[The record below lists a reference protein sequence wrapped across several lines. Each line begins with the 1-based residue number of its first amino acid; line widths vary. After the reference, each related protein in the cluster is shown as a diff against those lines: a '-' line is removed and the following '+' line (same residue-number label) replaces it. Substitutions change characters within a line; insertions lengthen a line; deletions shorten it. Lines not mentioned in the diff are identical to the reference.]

1 MNPIARISA
10 REAKSSIKVIQNSM
24 NPLLKNSSLFS
35 LVSANLVPLLGVLF
49 FGWSLFPIMFL
60 YWLENVVVG
69 LLNVVRMVRAEKP
82 MPDRQKDLKFG
93 GKPYDPSMKKSLIFF
108 FIIHYGLFTL
118 VHGMFVSF
126 LFGPANISLIA
137 AIAGFASLF
146 ISHYVSYRTNFIGK
160 EEYKNLSA
168 PDLFFQPYKRI
179 VILHLTVLFGGIFAK
194 AFGAPIIALLVLIAL
209 KIIADSWLHL
219 REHKFFETKK
229 VLTL

>member
-1 MNPIARISA
+1 MNIPFK
-10 REAKSSIKVIQNSM
+10 KSSLM
-24 NPLLKNSSLFS
+24 S
-35 LVSANLVPLLGVLF
+35 LVFANLIPLLGVLF

-60 YWLENVVVG
+60 YWLENVVIG
-69 LLNVVRMVRAEKP
+69 FFNVVRMARAEKK
-82 MPDRQKDLKFG
+82 MPEGQKNLKLG
-93 GKPYDPSMKKSLIFF
+93 GKPYDPSMKKTLIFF
-108 FIIHYGLFTL
+108 FIVHYGLFTL
-118 VHGMFVSF
+118 VHGIFISV
-126 LFGPANISLIA
+126 LFGPANISLIG
-137 AIAGFASLF
+137 AIVGFASLF
-146 ISHYVSYRTNFIGK
+146 MSHYVSYRTNFIGK

-209 KIIADSWLHL
+209 KITADAWLHL